1 MNAVIIGGGKAS
13 FVLINYFQSI
23 DYIKLKGVIDVND
36 KAPGVILAKELG
48 IVTLNDINALN
59 DMPDVDI
66 VIEVTGSDKVRKIV
80 IDQLKSHQ
88 HFMSSNAAKIMT
100 DFIEIQS
107 RRRSEV
113 IENVSG
119 EFNNLTSRMKSSEE
133 YIDQS
138 IRKIEEVLRSMKI
151 VTMNA
156 RIEAARAGES
166 GKAFEV
172 VVQAMQGTLS
182 NIEKALHD
190 ITTASDESKFTMTEL
205 IGTENKLKESLTIH

>member
-1 MNAVIIGGGKAS
+1 MNVIIVGGGNAS
-13 FVLINYFQSI
+13 LILIDYFQSI
-23 DYIKLKGVIDVND
+23 DYIKLNGVIDVKD
-36 KAPGVILAKELG
+36 TAPGIVRAKEVG
-48 IVTLNDINALN
+48 IATFSDINALAG
-59 DMPDVDI
+59 MPDIDT
-66 VIEVTGSDKVRKIV
+66 VIEVTGNDKVRKMV
-80 IDQLKSHQ
+80 LDLLKPHQ

-100 DFIEIQS
+100 DFIEVQN
-107 RRRSEV
+107 RRRSEA
-113 IENVSG
+113 IEKVSE

-172 VVQAMQGTLS
+172 VVQAMQGTLN
-182 NIEKALHD
+182 NIETALRD
-190 ITTASDESKFTMTEL
+190 ITIASDESKTTMTDL
-205 IGTENKLKESLTIH
+205 VKTEEKLKESLNIH